1 MPNDRISLR
10 RTVLYVEDEDTMCSC
25 TGNFWKTCSLRVKGE
40 LPCQEAI
47 VTITPINRTDVDPAK
62 SSTRSIDKSLA
73 KLTDNLRNLENK
85 FKI

>member
-1 MPNDRISLR
+1 MPKDRISLR
-10 RTVLYVEDEDTMCSC
+10 RTVLYAEDTNSLCSC
-25 TGNFWKTCSLRVKGE
+25 DGNFWKTCSLRVKGE

-62 SSTRSIDKSLA
+62 SSTRSIDESLT